1 LVQEDWRAIDFL
13 NPKSIRQ
20 FISKRGEEN
29 ILNVL
34 ELKRADIKI
43 GKKIAKL
50 KQLEKMEQQVREV
63 LEEKPAVSL
72 KDLAIN
78 GKDLIDLGYQEGVE
92 LGGMLKKLLEIVID
106 KPELNKKEMLLKFLI
121 EEKNT

>member
-1 LVQEDWRAIDFL
+1 
-13 NPKSIRQ
+13 
-20 FISKRGEEN
+20 
-29 ILNVL
+29 
-34 ELKRADIKI
+34 
-43 GKKIAKL
+43 
-50 KQLEKMEQQVREV
+50 MEQQVREV

-106 KPELNKKEMLLKFLI
+106 KPELNRRERLLEFL
-121 EEKNT
+121 KTGSMK

>member
-1 LVQEDWRAIDFL
+1 
-13 NPKSIRQ
+13 
-20 FISKRGEEN
+20 
-29 ILNVL
+29 
-34 ELKRADIKI
+34 
-43 GKKIAKL
+43 
-50 KQLEKMEQQVREV
+50 MEQQVREV

-78 GKDLIDLGYQEGVE
+78 GKDLIDLGYQEGVK

>member
-1 LVQEDWRAIDFL
+1 M
-13 NPKSIRQ
+13 
-20 FISKRGEEN
+20 
-29 ILNVL
+29 
-34 ELKRADIKI
+34 DITQ
-43 GKKIAKL
+43 GL
-50 KQLEKMEQQVREV
+50 SQLEKMEQRVREV

-106 KPELNKKEMLLKFLI
+106 KPELNRRERLLEFL
-121 EEKNT
+121 ETGLMK

>member
-1 LVQEDWRAIDFL
+1 M
-13 NPKSIRQ
+13 
-20 FISKRGEEN
+20 
-29 ILNVL
+29 NVL

-50 KQLEKMEQQVREV
+50 KQLEKMKQQVREV
-63 LEEKPAVSL
+63 LEEEPPVLL

-106 KPELNKKEMLLKFLI
+106 KPELNRRERLLEFLETGLPPI
-121 EEKNT
+121 KRTVS

>member
-1 LVQEDWRAIDFL
+1 
-13 NPKSIRQ
+13 
-20 FISKRGEEN
+20 
-29 ILNVL
+29 
-34 ELKRADIKI
+34 
-43 GKKIAKL
+43 
-50 KQLEKMEQQVREV
+50 VREV

-92 LGGMLKKLLEIVID
+92 LGGMLQKLLEIVID